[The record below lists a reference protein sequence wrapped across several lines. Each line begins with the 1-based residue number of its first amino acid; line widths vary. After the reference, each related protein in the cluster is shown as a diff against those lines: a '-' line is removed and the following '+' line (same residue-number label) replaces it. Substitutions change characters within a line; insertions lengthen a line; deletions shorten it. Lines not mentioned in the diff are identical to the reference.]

1 MFTNSTYLYVKE
13 ITLRQ
18 LIENGEFTIPKIAE
32 LSNLSTT
39 TVAKMIASLKEE
51 IKIREVSME
60 NNGSKGR
67 RAVVY
72 GMDSSTHYFLGVDI
86 KNNHMEAGVTD
97 FSGKL
102 IHRKS
107 CPDFKFENTYECFDQ
122 ACENVDRF
130 LKSLDPAEKSKIEGI
145 CFNLG
150 GRVNS
155 KLGTSSTIFNFEEMQ
170 DTPLA
175 DILSERFGLP
185 VMIENDTKAMAYAD
199 YTAYGKAWP
208 NTIYCNIGWHLG
220 VCIFID
226 GKIYY
231 GRDGYTGEMGHI
243 SKYENNIMCHCGKKG
258 CIETEVS
265 GMAIVRKL
273 TERVNKGETSILSAQ
288 IRKGEKITTDDIIEA
303 TEKEDPLCI
312 ELVSKTAT
320 ELGKAVAAMVN
331 LLNPHCIIIG
341 GKLSK
346 ASSFYFLE
354 YVQLMMRRN
363 SLKLMTK
370 GIKVLP
376 SKYQDDAGIIGACLL
391 IRDRLYLTRSD
402 C

>member
-1 MFTNSTYLYVKE
+1 MFINNTYQSVKE
-13 ITLRQ
+13 ITLRL
-18 LIENGEFTIPKIAE
+18 LIEKGEFTIPKIAE

-39 TVAKMIASLKEE
+39 TVAKMISSLKEE
-51 IKIREVSME
+51 INIREVSME
-60 NNGSKGR
+60 CNGSKGR

-72 GMDSSTHYFLGVDI
+72 GIDASSHFFMGVDI
-86 KNNHMEAGVTD
+86 KTNHMETGITD

-102 IHRKS
+102 IRRKS
-107 CPDFKFENTYECFDQ
+107 YGDFRFENTYECFDR
-122 ACENVDRF
+122 AGENVDLF
-130 LKSLDPAEKSKIEGI
+130 LQELEPSVRAKVEGI
-145 CFNLG
+145 CFNIG

-155 KLGTSSTIFNFEEMQ
+155 RLGTSSTIFNFEEMQ

-208 NTIYCNIGWHLG
+208 DTLYFNIGWHLG

-231 GRDGYTGEMGHI
+231 GRDGYTGEAGHI
-243 SKYENNIMCHCGKKG
+243 SKYDNNIMCHCGKKG
-258 CIETEVS
+258 CVETEVS

-273 TERVNKGETSILSAQ
+273 TERVQKGETSILSTQ
-288 IRKGEKITTDDIIEA
+288 IRRGEKITADDIIEA

-320 ELGKAVAAMVN
+320 ELGKVVAAMVN

-391 IRDRLYLTRSD
+391 IRDRLYLTQKQN
-402 C
+402 